1 MSLILAHGPGG
12 VAYTVV
18 PGRNPCV
25 QVAPLSFEV
34 AHPMLFAPPLENR
47 PTWNEATMVEPKE

>member
-18 PGRNPCV
+18 PGRYPWV
-25 QVAPLSFEV
+25 QVAPLSVEV
-34 AHPMLFAPPLENR
+34 AHPMSFAPPFENR
-47 PTWNEATMVEPKE
+47 PTWKEATMVDPNE